1 MSRGRQHMLR
11 GVRRAALGALLA
23 AVAAPALAVDS
34 TDALIEERS
43 RLESLQLKVQA
54 ARSLGE
60 QRRMLT
66 TKLLD
71 EKQTGERARV
81 KEAYDDVVR
90 ALAQQ
95 GSERRE
101 KLIGELEQH
110 LLRYGRTQAS
120 GDLYL
125 RLAELYFQRSRA
137 VYDAAMSRYID
148 AQEALDRGENVDPGR
163 LPQPDYSKSRELFEE
178 FLEMFPDHRYV
189 RDALYLL
196 GYVLEEDADID
207 GALAVYEQLLRRD
220 PDGPLAPEVAFR
232 VGLYHFRFGDLESA
246 ADSFRHAVQLDD
258 KVYFDKALYMLSW
271 AYYLNNDLERALLGF
286 HELIDMAR
294 LGALSEATMRDES
307 MQYMAI
313 IFSERGG
320 LSALQ
325 AFFAERGGRPYEDEV
340 VARLGDLYFETGD
353 FAQAR
358 VVYEELIR
366 RQPRLRMGPEVGR
379 KIEQAWQQLRETEPM
394 VRSRLQF
401 AEWFGPGSPWYARW
415 TTAEPALARDVS
427 VEAEKKRFDWAL
439 WLHGQ
444 AQAVAANPTQRD
456 RWFARADSAYTEFGR
471 QFPESNRRAEAE
483 FNRAEIAYTLG
494 RWADAAALYRRVT
507 EIDINPNSQ
516 IFGEAAWNMMLAR
529 RKSLEVYE
537 LSPSGKARIDREAAW
552 RKAREAAP
560 VEITGAASVVT
571 AEAAGP
577 TKQPADDRRR
587 RVAAAA
593 PATAEEER
601 KLPPEAVALIRESM
615 YYVKLYPLGERSPN
629 VFYTTGDIYFR
640 FGLYE
645 RARERYREFVERF
658 PENEFVL
665 DAIQQVARTYILER
679 KFGEL
684 VRWGYRVYESPLANR
699 QEIYLYFT
707 NILSGAMFKDAE
719 QLMDSGRLIE
729 AADTFLRM
737 IERFPQSEF
746 VDKAL
751 VNAAVSYQKR
761 GDWDRSSEVFRRIYR
776 EMPNSPIAPNAL
788 FQVAWNA
795 ERVLDYP
802 EAVSRYT
809 ELLRVFPKAKE
820 GKDALFNAATF
831 LAKSGESRRAA
842 ELYLD
847 YIRRYPGEEDEAD
860 NLFFAAKAYYDDR
873 EYDVSRQLFE
883 RYNRH
888 PQRTEREVEARR
900 MLADIAERQGD
911 DKRFLALLE
920 EIIRVSEILT
930 AGGKPVDPKYPT
942 EAAYV
947 LAERFDRSYRDLK
960 LRLPMATLARTLE
973 RKAEL
978 LGQVAERYMNVLN
991 YKDPFWSSAALHKL
1005 GEAFQHF
1012 AESLFQ
1018 APVPADLDEEEAEI
1032 YRMELEE
1039 QAFPVEEKAMQ
1050 AWRRNLDLADRLGI
1064 RNVWVAQSRER
1075 LIRLYPELA
1084 RVKAEERYTTAD
1096 NEFFYRFRRSDEE
1109 DPGVRI
1115 DGPRVVYTDQNY
1127 RLENL
1132 SERYRLARQWTPR
1145 QRAVVL
1151 DFPLR
1156 EPTLLRDGRP
1166 VKIDGILKLWRE
1178 GPVGRAPAPASAA
1191 TGGDS

>member
-1 MSRGRQHMLR
+1 MSRFARFASAFAI
-11 GVRRAALGALLA
+11 VAVVALIGAPTLA
-23 AVAAPALAVDS
+23 LDN
-34 TDALIEERS
+34 TDVLIEERT

-71 EKQTGERARV
+71 DKQAGERARV

-101 KLIGELEQH
+101 QLIGELERH
-110 LLRYGRTQAS
+110 ILRYGRTQAS

-137 VYDAAMSRYID
+137 VYDAEMGAYIE
-148 AQEALDRGENVDPGR
+148 AQEALDRGEDVDPGR
-163 LPQPDYSKSRELFEE
+163 LPQPDYAKSKELFEE

-207 GALAVYEQLLRRD
+207 GALTVYEQLLRRD

-232 VGLYHFRFGDLESA
+232 VGLYHFRFGDLEAA

-271 AYYLNNDLERALLGF
+271 AYYLDSDLDRALLGF

-294 LGALSEATMRDES
+294 LGALSESTMRDES

-325 AFFAERGGRPYEDEV
+325 DFFAARGGRPYEDEV

-379 KIEQAWQQLRETEPM
+379 KIEQAWLQLRETEPM
-394 VRSRLQF
+394 LRSRLQF
-401 AEWFGPGSPWYARW
+401 AEWFGPGSPWYAGW
-415 TTAEPALARDVS
+415 LTAEPAMVREVAI
-427 VEAEKKRFDWAL
+427 EAEKKRFDWAL
-439 WLHGQ
+439 WLHGE
-444 AQAVAANPTQRD
+444 AQEAESPMQRD
-456 RWFARADSAYTEFGR
+456 RGFALADNAYVEFGK
-471 QFPESNRRAEAE
+471 QFPESNRLAEAV
-483 FNRAEIAYTLG
+483 FNRAEIAYTQG
-494 RWADAAALYRRVT
+494 RWADAAKLYRQVT

-516 IFGEAAWNMMLAR
+516 IFGEAAWNMMLSR
-529 RKSLEVYE
+529 RKALEVYE
-537 LSPSGKARIDREAAW
+537 LSPAGKSRIGSEEAW
-552 RKAREAAP
+552 RKEREAAP

-571 AEAAGP
+571 AEAP
-577 TKQPADDRRR
+577 
-587 RVAAAA
+587 AAATQPVVA
-593 PATAEEER
+593 RRARADTAATPTTAAGER
-601 KLPPEAVALIRESM
+601 KLPLEAGALIRESI

-640 FGLYE
+640 FGFYE
-645 RARERYREFVERF
+645 RARDRYREFVDRF

-665 DAIQQVARTYILER
+665 DAIQQIARTYILER

-719 QLMDSGRLIE
+719 QLMDAGKLSE
-729 AADTFLRM
+729 AADVFLRM
-737 IERFPQSEF
+737 VERFPKSEF

-751 VNAAVSYQKR
+751 INAAVSYQKR
-761 GDWDRSSEVFRRIYR
+761 GDWDRSSAVFRRIYR
-776 EMPNSPIAPNAL
+776 EMPDNPIAPNAL

-795 ERVLDYP
+795 ERVLDYN

-809 ELLRVFPKAKE
+809 ELLEVFPKAKE

-831 LAKSGESRRAA
+831 LAKSGEARRAA

-847 YIRRYPGEEDEAD
+847 YIRRYPGEEDEAE
-860 NLFFAAKAYYDDR
+860 NIFFAAKAYFDDG
-873 EYDVSRQLFE
+873 EYDTARELFA
-883 RYNRH
+883 RYVQH
-888 PQRTEREVEARR
+888 PQRTEREIEARR
-900 MLADIAERQGD
+900 FMADIAERQGD
-911 DKRFLALLE
+911 DKQFLTILE
-920 EIIRVSEILT
+920 EIIRISELLI

-942 EAAYV
+942 EAAYI
-947 LAERFDRSYRDLK
+947 LAERFDQSYRELK
-960 LRLPMATLARTLE
+960 LKLPMATLARTLE

-978 LGQVAERYMNVLN
+978 LAQVSERYTNVLN

-1018 APVPADLDEEEAEI
+1018 APVPSELDEEEAEI
-1032 YRMELEE
+1032 YRMELED

-1064 RNVWVAQSRER
+1064 RNVWVAESREK

-1084 RVKAEERYTTAD
+1084 RVKAEERWTTAD
-1096 NEFFYRFRRSDEE
+1096 NEFFYRFQRSDET
-1109 DPGVRI
+1109 DPGVQI
-1115 DGPRVVYTDQNY
+1115 DGPRIVYTDQNY

-1132 SERYRLARQWTPR
+1132 TERYRLARQWTPR

-1156 EPTLLRDGRP
+1156 EPTVLRDGRP
-1166 VKIDGILKLWRE
+1166 IKIDGILKLWRE
-1178 GPVGRAPAPASAA
+1178 GPVGRGPAAA
-1191 TGGDS
+1191 AKTSGGES